1 MKMLSKIMYTLGLL
15 SSIILFIAGIQ
26 DKNLL
31 LIICTTILFLTY
43 LYEYI
48 EKKKSIREEKIDV

>member
-26 DKNLL
+26 DENLL
-31 LIICTTILFLTY
+31 LIFCTTILFLTY